1 MILSLDGSNGG
12 GSNNA
17 ALICSNGW
25 WKLGKDKEKRRG
37 RGRDE
42 TSKVREMQHETNL

>member
-17 ALICSNGW
+17 AWTCSNGL
-25 WKLGKDKEKRRG
+25 KLGKDKEKRRE

-42 TSKVREMQHETNL
+42 TSSQGDAT